1 MNLTIDIGNTSV
13 KTALFKR
20 NTISKASIHSSFTL
34 STLKEIVSENNGIEN
49 VILCTVRDYPDEWRS
64 YLNTK
69 FRLIELTE
77 KTPLPI
83 KNAYLTPAT
92 LGKDRLAAA
101 IGANAIYQ
109 GKNVLSV
116 TAGTCIIYDLVT
128 KGVYKG
134 GAISPGLYMR
144 FHALHTFT
152 DKLPLVE
159 ADTNYRNLVGR
170 NTEESIRSGVQQGM
184 IQEIEGTI
192 KAYKAKY
199 PDLQIIMSGGS
210 LSWLRKSIKEKIN
223 PQPFLALKGLNV
235 ILTASLEK
243 KKA

>member
-20 NTISKASIHSSFTL
+20 NTISKAVIHSSFTI
-34 STLKEIVSENNGIEN
+34 STLKKIIADNASIEN
-49 VILCTVRDYPDEWRS
+49 VALCTVRDYPEEWRS
-64 YLNTK
+64 YLSK
-69 FRLIELTE
+69 FRFIELTE
-77 KTPLPI
+77 KTPVPI

-101 IGANAIYQ
+101 IGANAIYP
-109 GKNVLSV
+109 GKNVLSI

-159 ADTNYRNLVGR
+159 VDINYRNLVGR

-184 IQEIEGTI
+184 IQEIEGAI

-199 PDLQIIMSGGS
+199 PGLQIIMSGGS
-210 LSWLRKSIKEKIN
+210 LSWLRKSITEKIN

>member
-13 KTALFKR
+13 KTAIFKG
-20 NTISKASIHSSFTL
+20 NSISKAIIHSSFTI
-34 STLKEIVSENNGIEN
+34 STLKKIVAENPDIEN
-49 VILCTVRDYPDEWRS
+49 VVLCTVRDYPKEWRS
-64 YLNTK
+64 YLNK
-69 FRLIELTE
+69 FHFIELTE
-77 KTPLPI
+77 KTPVPI
-83 KNAYLTPAT
+83 KNAYLTPST

-101 IGANAIYQ
+101 VGANAIYP
-109 GKNVLSV
+109 GKNILSI

-159 ADTNYRNLVGR
+159 ANTNYRNLVGR

-184 IQEIEGTI
+184 VQEIKGVI
-192 KAYKAKY
+192 KAYKGKY